1 MNKYLSAVA
10 VMLATQGASAQDS
23 SALADTYFYFGGHA
37 SQYFVDTGDAVD
49 GDTPDD
55 TTLPGL
61 QAGYRVSPTLS
72 VQVWWERNNYTSK
85 QDLYEGDM
93 ATLVLS
99 GRYHWHENSW
109 HGLEPYA
116 GFNVGQVTIDNAI
129 NEDDTSLGVE
139 LGVQKQMRPHW
150 FIDAGARPLYSTDN
164 ERWDTEVYLALN
176 YRFGE
181 GAAMDSS
188 ASTSDNATPPPAEPE
203 AAVTT
208 AVVFGDGDNDGVTD
222 ALDQCP
228 ATAPDTGVDA
238 SGCPSDLDND
248 GVGDSLDHCPDTP
261 AGAKVNEHGCKLVLH
276 TPIRQTVHINFASG
290 TANID
295 NASMAE
301 VEKIAEMMRAYPD
314 APVTLE
320 GHTDSAGA
328 AESNLRLSTLRAE
341 AVRDELV
348 TRFGMDNARISA
360 VGKGETQPIAD
371 NNTVEG
377 RKENR
382 RVEVILGN

>member
-1 MNKYLSAVA
+1 
-10 VMLATQGASAQDS
+10 
-23 SALADTYFYFGGHA
+23 
-37 SQYFVDTGDAVD
+37 
-49 GDTPDD
+49 
-55 TTLPGL
+55 
-61 QAGYRVSPTLS
+61 
-72 VQVWWERNNYTSK
+72 
-85 QDLYEGDM
+85 
-93 ATLVLS
+93 
-99 GRYHWHENSW
+99 
-109 HGLEPYA
+109 
-116 GFNVGQVTIDNAI
+116 
-129 NEDDTSLGVE
+129 
-139 LGVQKQMRPHW
+139 
-150 FIDAGARPLYSTDN
+150 
-164 ERWDTEVYLALN
+164 
-176 YRFGE
+176 
-181 GAAMDSS
+181 
-188 ASTSDNATPPPAEPE
+188 
-203 AAVTT
+203 
-208 AVVFGDGDNDGVTD
+208 
-222 ALDQCP
+222 
-228 ATAPDTGVDA
+228 TAPDTGVDA

-295 NASMAE
+295 DASMAE

-348 TRFGMDNARISA
+348 TRFGMDSARITA
-360 VGKGETQPIAD
+360 VGKGETQPVAD